1 MTLSEEKRLNKIA
14 DELSSPFNKGSKELF
29 IILAAGHGKRIKSQT
44 SKMLHKIWGKPTV
57 ERVYNARVKGSNT
70 IVVVGIKAEEVMRT
84 LGKQKN
90 TKYVLQNKQNGTG
103 HAVQVALNKLKKN
116 DKFERVYV
124 LPGDVGLIDKETV
137 NSFRSKFIK
146 SLSDMMVLTGIYN
159 GDPLKNSYGRILRV
173 KETDAKGKS
182 NGGNKGRVI
191 RIMEA
196 KDINVLKDER
206 KYKVKFNGSYQAF
219 TKEELVNCR
228 EYNSGIYAFDFKK
241 LKSLIGTIKSKNVQ
255 KEIYVTDLIEIFNK
269 NNLSVRAVSPK
280 DQTTIMGFNN
290 KSVLKE
296 MECLARE
303 KIYNKLKD
311 IIEIDDHDDFFIDES
326 VVNEIIKMDKK
337 NIPLDIKIGKGVYID
352 KGVKL
357 NYGTELKRGIYACGN
372 ILFGKNVTVYPNVS
386 ITTFENQKMLIGDNV
401 QIYDGDII
409 KGNVRIG
416 KGTNIESRVNITG
429 SDKNPVKIG
438 EKVLI
443 KGSSYIYGCNI
454 ANDVT
459 IIHSVLINKKI
470 KKRGS
475 SVKFYLPGAEGI
487 EEIGSYFG

>member
-14 DELSSPFNKGSKELF
+14 EELSSPFNKNPQELF

-57 ERVYNARVKGSNT
+57 ERVYNARIKGSNT

-90 TKYVLQNKQNGTG
+90 TRYVLQNKQNGTG
-103 HAVQVALNKLKKN
+103 HAVQVALSKLRKN
-116 DKFERVYV
+116 EKFERVYV
-124 LPGDVGLIDKETV
+124 FPGDVGLIDKDTV
-137 NSFRSKFIK
+137 KSFRNKFIN
-146 SLSDMMVLTGIYN
+146 SGSDMMVLTGIYD

-173 KETDAKGKS
+173 KETDKKGKS
-182 NGGNKGRVI
+182 GRSNKGRVI
-191 RIMEA
+191 QIMEA
-196 KDINVLKDER
+196 KDINLLKD
-206 KYKVKFNGSYQAF
+206 KSVYKVKFNGSYRSF
-219 TKEELVNCR
+219 TKEELVNCG

-241 LKSLIGTIKSKNVQ
+241 LKSLIGTIKSQNVQ
-255 KEIYVTDLIEIFNK
+255 KEIYITDLIEIFNK
-269 NNLSVRAVSPK
+269 NNFSVRAVSPK

-296 MECLARE
+296 MEDIARG
-303 KIYNKLKD
+303 KIYNQLKD

-337 NIPLDIKIGKGVYID
+337 NIPLDIKIGKGVFIG

-357 NYGTELKRGIYACGN
+357 NYNTDLKRDVYACGN
-372 ILFGKNVTVYPNVS
+372 VMFGKNVIVYPNAS
-386 ITTFENQKMLIGDNV
+386 LTTFEKQKMLIEDNV
-401 QIYDGDII
+401 QIFDGDII
-409 KGNVRIG
+409 KGKVKIG
-416 KGTNIESRVNITG
+416 NGTNIESRVNITG
-429 SDKNPVKIG
+429 SDEHPVNIG
-438 EKVLI
+438 KKVLI

-454 ANDVT
+454 ADDVT

-470 KKRGS
+470 KKKGAS
-475 SVKFYLPGAEGI
+475 IKFYLPEAEGVENI
-487 EEIGSYFG
+487 ES

>member
-14 DELSSPFNKGSKELF
+14 EELSSPFNKDSKELF

-44 SKMLHKIWGKPTV
+44 SKMLHKIWGSPTV

-70 IVVVGIKAEEVMRT
+70 IVVVGIKAEEVIRT

-103 HAVQVALNKLKKN
+103 HAVQVALNKLKRN
-116 DKFERVYV
+116 EKFARIYI

-137 NSFRSKFIK
+137 KSFRNKFIK
-146 SLSDMMVLTGIYN
+146 SDSDMMVLTGIYE

-173 KETDAKGKS
+173 KETDVNGKS
-182 NGGNKGRVI
+182 NGPNKGKVI
-191 RIMEA
+191 QIMEA
-196 KDINVLKDER
+196 RDINILKDKG
-206 KYKVKFNGSYQAF
+206 KYKVKYNGNYQAF

-241 LKSLIGTIKSKNVQ
+241 LKSLIGTIKSQNVQ
-255 KEIYVTDLIEIFNK
+255 KEIYITDLIEIFNK

-290 KSVLKE
+290 KSVLKQ
-296 MECLARE
+296 MEDIARG
-303 KIYNKLKD
+303 KIYNQLKD
-311 IIEIDDHDDFFIDES
+311 IIEIDDHDDFFIEDS
-326 VVNEIIKMDKK
+326 VVKDIFKMDKK
-337 NIPLDIKIGKGVYID
+337 NIPLDIKIGKGAFIG

-357 NYGTELKRGIYACGN
+357 NYNTNFKRDVYICGN
-372 ILFGKNVTVYPNVS
+372 VIFGKNVMVYPNVS
-386 ITTFENQKMLIGDNV
+386 LTTFENQRMLLGDNV
-401 QIYDGDII
+401 RIYDGDII
-409 KGNVRIG
+409 KGKVVIG

-429 SDKNPVKIG
+429 SDEYPVKIG
-438 EKVLI
+438 KNVLI
-443 KGSSYIYGCNI
+443 KGSSYIYGCDI
-454 ANDVT
+454 ADDVT

-470 KKRGS
+470 NKKGA
-475 SVKFYLPGAEGI
+475 SVKFYLPEAEGV
-487 EEIGSYFG
+487 EELGS

>member
-14 DELSSPFNKGSKELF
+14 DELSSPFNKDSNELF

-70 IVVVGIKAEEVMRT
+70 IVVVGIKAEEVMRK
-84 LGKQKN
+84 LGRQKN

-103 HAVQVALNKLKKN
+103 HAVQIALNSLKKRE
-116 DKFERVYV
+116 KFNRVYV
-124 LPGDVGLIDKETV
+124 LPGDVGLIDKKTV

-146 SLSDMMVLTGIYN
+146 SSSDMMVLTGIYN

-173 KETDAKGKS
+173 GETDANRKPNGKD
-182 NGGNKGRVI
+182 KGRVI

-196 KDINVLKDER
+196 KDINLLKD
-206 KYKVKFNGSYQAF
+206 KSIFKIKFNGSYQSF
-219 TKEELVNCR
+219 TKEELLRCN
-228 EYNSGIYAFDFKK
+228 EYNSGIYAFDFNK
-241 LKSLIGTIKSKNVQ
+241 LVKLISTIKNKNAQ
-255 KEIYVTDLIEIFNK
+255 KEIYITDLIEIFNE
-269 NNLSVRAVSPK
+269 NNYSVRAVSPV
-280 DQTTIMGFNN
+280 DQTAIMGFNN

-296 MECLARE
+296 MENIARE

-326 VVNEIIKMDKK
+326 VVNDIVNLDKK
-337 NIPLDIKIGKGVYID
+337 HVPLDIKIGKGVYID

-357 NYGTELKRGIYACGN
+357 NYGVDLKRGVYACGN
-372 ILFGKNVTVYPNVS
+372 ISLGKNVTIYPNVS
-386 ITTFENQKMLIGDNV
+386 LTTFENQKMFIDNNV
-401 QIYDGDII
+401 EIYDSNII
-409 KGNVRIG
+409 KGRVKIG
-416 KGTNIESRVNITG
+416 KNSIIESRVNITG
-429 SDKNPVKIG
+429 SEEYPVKIG
-438 EKVLI
+438 KNVLI

-454 ANDVT
+454 TDDVT

-470 KKRGS
+470 KRKGA
-475 SVKFYLPGAEGI
+475 SVKFYLPEAEGV
-487 EEIGSYFG
+487 EEIGS